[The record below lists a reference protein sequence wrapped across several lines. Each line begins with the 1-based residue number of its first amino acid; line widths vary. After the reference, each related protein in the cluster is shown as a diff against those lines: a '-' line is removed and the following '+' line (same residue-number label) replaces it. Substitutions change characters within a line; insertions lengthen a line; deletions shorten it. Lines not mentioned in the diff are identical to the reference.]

1 MKIGG
6 DEEDEDRRG
15 REKMTRPHVGNINIF
30 SFSQKYISEAK
41 KHDKCVFHIMMGI
54 IIYIKKH

>member
-41 KHDKCVFHIMMGI
+41 KRTNVLFIL
-54 IIYIKKH
+54 